1 MAIIFLKSGTC
12 KGAGIYGPNTDPLM
26 GSQSHAWQECNKVTY
41 ESSYIYANRNINM
54 NMKVT

>member
-26 GSQSHAWQECNKVTY
+26 GSQSHA
-41 ESSYIYANRNINM
+41 
-54 NMKVT
+54 